1 MKNQKRGISSMITMM
16 LLLLSLTGGL
26 ACAADGAPMTPELA
40 AKREMVRKQEEQRIT
55 PEKRKAA
62 VEALKAKRM
71 TVYQARQSAK
81 QLAPVTTENK

>member
-1 MKNQKRGISSMITMM
+1 MKNQKRGIKNMVTMM

-40 AKREMVRKQEEQRIT
+40 AKKEMVRKQQEQRIT
-55 PEKRKAA
+55 PEMRKAA

-71 TVYQARQSAK
+71 KVHQARQAV
-81 QLAPVTTENK
+81 QQTAPITTDNK